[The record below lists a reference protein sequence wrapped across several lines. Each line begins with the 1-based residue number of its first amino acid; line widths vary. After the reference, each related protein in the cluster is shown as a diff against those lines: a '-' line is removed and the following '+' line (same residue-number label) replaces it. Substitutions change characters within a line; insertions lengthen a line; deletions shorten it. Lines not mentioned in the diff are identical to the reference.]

1 MVSWKSYGIVERDVS
16 NKDFSRSI
24 ITGSENRGGRKRKV
38 LLCCIYTPISCSI
51 SIAGTDHRFFFFFFF
66 LPSETRWSMAR
77 QFVCKSDGRSTIK
90 NSELRKF
97 DPVRAFLKVPGE
109 LLSFFSLVV
118 SDPTTVILVLFFF
131 FFFCFRTWQN
141 FLCFNLILLI
151 GREKRRTSEK
161 NEYRCAVMLT
171 RLECRW
177 TSNNQSKREDRK

>member
-1 MVSWKSYGIVERDVS
+1 MLHATHSFSTTRTIAQVGREMVSWKSYGIVERDVS

-51 SIAGTDHRFFFFFFF
+51 SIAGTDHRFFFFFFSF
-66 LPSETRWSMAR
+66 L
-77 QFVCKSDGRSTIK
+77 
-90 NSELRKF
+90 
-97 DPVRAFLKVPGE
+97 
-109 LLSFFSLVV
+109 FFSC
-118 SDPTTVILVLFFF
+118 
-131 FFFCFRTWQN
+131 FFCFRTWQN